1 MSDPIGPTQQF
12 YTRWAWLYDF
22 VAVNTPGIGAIRRA
36 AVDRLDPQ
44 PGDSVVEMG
53 CGSGAN
59 LPILRERVG
68 SEGRVIGVD
77 MSPGVLQVARNRIS
91 RHGWENVH
99 VVRAD
104 ATKPPL
110 NEGVDCVFASLVVGM
125 FDDSPAV
132 VDGWADLV
140 GSGGR
145 LGLLDLAR
153 SSRRSARPF
162 NGLFRQFVT
171 YANPQSVRESDEP
184 LGLLDRRVAA
194 AHRRLGERCSDAQYD
209 TRGLGFARLSGGT
222 VD

>member
-36 AVDRLDPQ
+36 AVDQLDPQ
-44 PGDSVVEMG
+44 PGDTVVEMG

-59 LPILRERVG
+59 LQLLRERVG
-68 SEGRVIGVD
+68 SEGRIIGVD
-77 MSPGVLQVARNRIS
+77 MSPGVLGVARNRIS
-91 RHGWENVH
+91 RRGWTNVH

-104 ATKPPL
+104 ATQPPL
-110 NEGVDCVFASLVVGM
+110 GEGVDCVFASLVVGM
-125 FDDSPAV
+125 FADSVAV

-140 GSGGR
+140 SSGGR

-153 SSRRSARPF
+153 SSQRGARPL

-209 TRGLGFARLSGGT
+209 TRGIGFARLRGGT

>member
-36 AVDRLDPQ
+36 AVDHLNVQ
-44 PGDSVVEMG
+44 PGDTVVEMG

-59 LPILRERVG
+59 LPLLRQQVG
-68 SEGRVIGVD
+68 PEGRVIGVD
-77 MSPGVLQVARNRIS
+77 MSPGVLAVARDRIN
-91 RHGWENVH
+91 RHGWSNVH
-99 VVRAD
+99 VVRGD
-104 ATKPPL
+104 ATQPPL
-110 NEGVDCVFASLVVGM
+110 DEGVDGVFASLVVGM
-125 FDDSPAV
+125 FDDSAAV
-132 VDGWADLV
+132 VDSWADLV
-140 GSGGR
+140 GPGGR
-145 LGLLDLAR
+145 IGLFDLAR
-153 SSRRSARPF
+153 SSRQGARPL
-162 NGLFRQFVT
+162 NGLFRLFVT